1 LTLGPVEPRS
11 PQNAAESYTE
21 DLFQR
26 GHVAVGEHA
35 SPESGYH
42 HPFSFK
48 THKIFEKGG
57 ELVLKRISFDCGFD
71 HPYPTA

>member
-1 LTLGPVEPRS
+1 MGPVEPRS
-11 PQNAAESYTE
+11 AQNAAESYTE

-26 GHVAVGEHA
+26 GHVSVGEHA
-35 SPESGYH
+35 DPESGYH

-48 THKIFEKGG
+48 THKIFEKSG

-71 HPYPTA
+71 HPYPSA